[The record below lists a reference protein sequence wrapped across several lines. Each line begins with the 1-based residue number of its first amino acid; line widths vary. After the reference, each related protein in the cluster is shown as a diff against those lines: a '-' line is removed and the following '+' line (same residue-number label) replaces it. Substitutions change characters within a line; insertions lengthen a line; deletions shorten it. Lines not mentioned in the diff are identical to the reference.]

1 MAIQDEMYNMIVRK
15 INKTIAEDNQ
25 KVIVDYNKAKEVA
38 KMLASLSTEPNTAES
53 LVNEY
58 IKSIDN
64 RYRSGEVTLVH
75 VYYFGRIVGVTRVGV
90 SGVV

>member
-38 KMLASLSTEPNTAES
+38 KMLASLSTESNTAES

-64 RYRSGEVTLVH
+64 
-75 VYYFGRIVGVTRVGV
+75 ICKK
-90 SGVV
+90 

>member
-64 RYRSGEVTLVH
+64 
-75 VYYFGRIVGVTRVGV
+75 ICKK
-90 SGVV
+90 